1 MFFSRLIQSDPGMRP
16 RLKKFLECLDHSVSQ
31 PSPAKAATS
40 RTARSWALCPS
51 LDFNDWLT
59 ETWSSSSTAL
69 RKQQGSGVLRWGVRL
84 LHFVKQKR
92 LGFFL
97 KNSIVLTDVDSGNF
111 RRGGG
116 DSTKSSKN
124 FEMPP
129 GFWPPPTWEGNQKV
143 KRGGSH
149 TGLDA
154 GVIHLGVHCAPLSKS
169 SLGVS

>member
-1 MFFSRLIQSDPGMRP
+1 MEQLQHGTQKTTGLWSVTVGSASAAFCEA
-16 RLKKFLECLDHSVSQ
+16 KK
-31 PSPAKAATS
+31 A
-40 RTARSWALCPS
+40 
-51 LDFNDWLT
+51 
-59 ETWSSSSTAL
+59 
-69 RKQQGSGVLRWGVRL
+69 
-84 LHFVKQKR
+84 
-92 LGFFL
+92 GFFL